1 MVDKKL
7 SVVYLTA
14 GAGGMY
20 CGSCL
25 RDNALARGLA
35 RLGCDVQL
43 LPTYTPILTDEQ
55 DVSEPRVFY
64 GGINVFLQEKS
75 ALARM
80 TPRFLDRWLDRPG
93 LLRWATF
100 GRIPTDA
107 SRLGDLAVSMLAGDD
122 GRQRK
127 EVTRLVD
134 YLSRHVRPTLVNLTG
149 MLIAGCL
156 PAIKRRLGVPV
167 VVTLQGDDIFLDSL
181 PDGHRR
187 AALAHIERLGGLVD
201 AFITF
206 SRDYAD
212 RMAQSLRLPR
222 ERFHVVPLGIEAVDF
237 DGSGGTA
244 ARATA
249 GLPGSLLDEPAVAR
263 PVIGYFARHCAAKG
277 FHVLIDAFI
286 LLRGRPGMEHVRLRS
301 AGWLSESDRGF
312 FDEQM
317 AKLRAAGLRD
327 EYEYAGVV
335 DRRGKIEFF
344 RGLDV
349 FSVPAVYQES
359 KGLYVL
365 EALASG
371 VAVVEPRHGAFPELI
386 AATGGGELCAADDP
400 ASLADALESL
410 LADRERRIALGQAG
424 RAAVHRAFTTDAM
437 ARATLEVYQRLL
449 QA

>member
-1 MVDKKL
+1 MSHERL

-55 DVSEPRVFY
+55 DVSEPRIFY
-64 GGINVFLQEKS
+64 GGINVFLQQKS
-75 ALARM
+75 ALARV

-107 SRLGDLAVSMLAGDD
+107 SRLGDLAVSMLAGDE

-127 EVTRLVD
+127 EVARLVD
-134 YLSRHVRPTLVNLTG
+134 YLSRHARPKLVNLTG

-181 PDGHRR
+181 PERHRR
-187 AALAHIERLGGLVD
+187 EALRHIERLGGRVD

-222 ERFHVVPLGIEAVDF
+222 ERFHIVPLGVEAADF
-237 DGSGGTA
+237 DSVL
-244 ARATA
+244 ATA
-249 GLPGSLLDEPAVAR
+249 NQSR
-263 PVIGYFARHCAAKG
+263 PLTIGYFARHAPAKG

-286 LLRGRPGMEHVRLRS
+286 RLCGRPGMENARLRS
-301 AGWLSESDRGF
+301 AGWLGESDRPF
-312 FDEQM
+312 FDEQI
-317 AKLRAAGLRD
+317 AKLRAAGLDGR
-327 EYEYAGVV
+327 YEYAGAV
-335 DRRGKIEFF
+335 DRRGKIDFF
-344 RGLDV
+344 RDLDV
-349 FSVPAVYQES
+349 FSVPAVYREP

-371 VAVVEPRHGAFPELI
+371 VPVVQPHHGAFPELI
-386 AATGGGELCAADDP
+386 AATGGGELCAPDDP
-400 ASLADALESL
+400 VSLAEALESL
-410 LADRERRIALGQAG
+410 LSDSQRRIALGQTG
-424 RAAVHRAFTTDAM
+424 HGAVRRQFTTDAM

-449 QA
+449 CKSPNHQIAK